1 MQAERVHEREAHLLK
16 DLTEKEVERFLSFGF
31 VLNSLAGDKIVRK
44 GDRGCEMDVI
54 LSGAVEAK
62 SEVKQ
67 KTVSLAILGEGN
79 VFG

>member
-1 MQAERVHEREAHLLK
+1 
-16 DLTEKEVERFLSFGF
+16 
-31 VLNSLAGDKIVRK
+31 
-44 GDRGCEMDVI
+44 MDVI